1 MDNQGILRCA
11 VAIGQAKNRAHFFVF
26 QVYEGDR
33 LYMIM
38 RFKDQLQTQLDLYK
52 QKSAKQQTA
61 SASMMVEFDELLTK
75 EINAQEHKVARNN
88 ALNSIVV
95 NEDFESSFIVTA
107 T

>member
-1 MDNQGILRCA
+1 
-11 VAIGQAKNRAHFFVF
+11 
-26 QVYEGDR
+26 
-33 LYMIM
+33 
-38 RFKDQLQTQLDLYK
+38 
-52 QKSAKQQTA
+52 
-61 SASMMVEFDELLTK
+61 MMVEFDELLTK